1 MGVAPV
7 GEEVN
12 DKGDPIRLDETASL
26 ACANAEF
33 ARDDLR
39 NGDRTAAATDLA
51 AAADR
56 AKPSAV
62 AEIANR
68 AEKMRSALSAAEPLV
83 VVEDFLATCQ
93 AKGHL
98 L

>member
-1 MGVAPV
+1 MAPA

-12 DKGDPIRLDETASL
+12 DKGDIIRLDETASL

-39 NGDRTAAATDLA
+39 NGNRAGAATNLA

-62 AEIANR
+62 ADISGR
-68 AEKMRSALSAAEPLV
+68 AQKMRTALSAADPLA